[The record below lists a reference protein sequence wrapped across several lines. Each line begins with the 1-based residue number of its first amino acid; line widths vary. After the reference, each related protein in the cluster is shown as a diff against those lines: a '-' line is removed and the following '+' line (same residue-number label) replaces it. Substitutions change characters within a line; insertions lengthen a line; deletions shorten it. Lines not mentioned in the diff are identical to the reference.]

1 MKEEL
6 SIEQAKK
13 NLDIASNRWQEKHDQ
28 SRAASRAETAA
39 LNNLN
44 NAQKAFDKV
53 VDAIREDSAQQSE
66 WNRKRN
72 EVASKSN

>member
-6 SIEQAKK
+6 SIEQAKL
-13 NLDIASNRWQEKHDQ
+13 NLDMASSDWQEKYDQ

-53 VDAIREDSAQQSE
+53 VDAIREDSTQRSE

-72 EVASKSN
+72 EVASKI